1 MKIEKLHVTII
12 DWDVPLAD
20 EDDFD
25 ECVESGSIKP
35 SYVVELVEGED
46 PAVAIPQQISK
57 LSGWTPI
64 SWNVRPPR
72 NTPA

>member
-25 ECVESGSIKP
+25 ECVESGSIK
-35 SYVVELVEGED
+35 SNYIVDLVEDEIPD
-46 PAVAIPQQISK
+46 EVIPQLIAQQ
-57 LSGWTPI
+57 SGWTPT
-64 SWNVRPPR
+64 SWTA
-72 NTPA
+72 TPYQKPS